1 MRVLRLPLHT
11 RRASVLTA
19 RLRIGAASSAIA
31 VLAVASLAAQRP
43 TVLLEEMTW
52 REIDTALKG
61 GVDTA
66 VVTIGA
72 VEQHG
77 PQIALSSDSIVGD
90 DIGPGVAR
98 AIGRA
103 LVAPNIRVG
112 VSSHHM
118 MFPGTI
124 AIRTEVL
131 GDLLREYIHSLAWHG
146 FRHIVVIPTHGGNFA
161 TIERVTRQL
170 APLYPHV
177 NLIGYANADSYIE
190 TLKSTSTRLGIPADV
205 AGSHSGLSET
215 AQILSLRPDL
225 VRMDK
230 AERGFIGDAYGAG
243 DKMNREGTQAVSPIG
258 VLGDPRTAT
267 PEIGREYVKDLTAH
281 LADFARNARDAW
293 RPPALAELPY
303 GGLPDPSGPLAEG
316 VRLRRAGR
324 FAQSRNLFAD
334 RLAKEPDN
342 PAATIE
348 LGRTLVL
355 AGQFDEAR
363 RMLTPLLGHADP
375 LLRERAHDEL
385 AYTELYFGRFGA
397 AIKHK
402 RDAAQLR
409 ATAKDPVEQ
418 AHKLFYVGYI
428 QTETGQFDQ
437 AAAAYDEA
445 LRLTPGVNDVSL
457 DLEHLFG
464 VLEVARGRLT
474 QAALR
479 LRALEDAVVQKEW
492 AAHVRRFYHL
502 NGETLLARGRVD
514 DALLNFVPAIRI
526 YDHPLYRE
534 SLARAYTRA
543 GRLKEAEAEYR
554 HLIELTDA
562 RLDVPI
568 HFVKAH
574 FALAKLLD
582 ATGRRR
588 EADDFYRRFLTF
600 WKDADVA
607 LPIMAEAKT
616 RVGQD

>member
-1 MRVLRLPLHT
+1 MRVLPLTPHK
-11 RRASVLTA
+11 L
-19 RLRIGAASSAIA
+19 
-31 VLAVASLAAQRP
+31 LAVALTAGVAISAASAVVASLSAQRS
-43 TVLLEEMTW
+43 TVLIEEMTW
-52 REIDTALKG
+52 REIDVALKG

-77 PQIALSSDSIVGD
+77 PQIALSSDSIQGD

-98 AIGRA
+98 SIGRA

-112 VSSHHM
+112 VSAHHM

-177 NLIGYANADSYIE
+177 DLIGYATADSYIE
-190 TLKSTSTRLGIPADV
+190 TLKGTSKRLGIPFDV

-230 AERGFIGDAYGAG
+230 AERGFVGDAFGAG
-243 DKMNREGTQAVSPIG
+243 DTMNLEGTQAVSPIG
-258 VLGDPRTAT
+258 VLGDPRKAT
-267 PEIGREYVKDLTAH
+267 PEIGREYQKDLTAH
-281 LADFARNARDAW
+281 LADFARRARDAW

-303 GGLPDPSGPLAEG
+303 GGLPDPVGPLADG

-324 FAQSRNLFAD
+324 FAEARSFFEG
-334 RLAKEPDN
+334 RLAQKADN

-355 AGQFDEAR
+355 AGQYDEAR
-363 RMLTPLLGHADP
+363 RALTPLLGHTDP
-375 LLRERAHDEL
+375 IVRERAHDEL
-385 AYTELYFGRFGA
+385 AYAELYFGRFDK
-397 AIKHK
+397 AIQHK
-402 RDAAQLR
+402 REAAQLR
-409 ATAKDPVEQ
+409 AAAKDPVEQ

-437 AAAAYDEA
+437 AASAYDEA

-457 DLEHLFG
+457 DLEHLIG
-464 VLEVARGRLT
+464 VLEITRGRLT

-479 LRALEDAVVQKEW
+479 LRTLEDAVIQKQW

-514 DALLNFVPAIRI
+514 DALLNFAPAIRI

-534 SLARAYTRA
+534 SLARAYTKA
-543 GRLKEAEAEYR
+543 GRLTEAEGEYR
-554 HLIELTDA
+554 HLIDLTDA
-562 RLDVPI
+562 RLDVPM

-574 FALAKLLD
+574 YALAKLLD

-588 EADDFYRRFLTF
+588 EADDFYRRFLAF

-607 LPIMAEAKT
+607 LPMVAEAKS

>member
-1 MRVLRLPLHT
+1 MRVLPHSPHP
-11 RRASVLTA
+11 RRTA
-19 RLRIGAASSAIA
+19 ALAAGLGIVAASMAGGVRVGA
-31 VLAVASLAAQRP
+31 RLAAQHP
-43 TVLLEEMTW
+43 TVLLEAMTW
-52 REIDTALKG
+52 REIDAALKS

-72 VEQHG
+72 IEQHG
-77 PQIALSSDSIVGD
+77 PQIALSSDSVLGD
-90 DIGPGVAR
+90 DVGPAVAL

-112 VSSHHM
+112 VSAHHM

-131 GDLLREYIHSLAWHG
+131 GDVLREYIHSLAWHG

-161 TIERVTRQL
+161 TIDRVTRQL

-177 NLIGYANADSYIE
+177 NLIGYATADSYIE
-190 TLKSTSTRLGIPADV
+190 TLKATSRRLGIPLDA

-215 AQILSLRPDL
+215 AQILWLRPDL
-225 VRMDK
+225 VRMDQ
-230 AERGFIGDAYGAG
+230 AAPGFMGDAYGAG
-243 DKMNREGTQAVSPIG
+243 DRMNLEGTQAVSPNGAI
-258 VLGDPRTAT
+258 GDPRKAS
-267 PEIGREYVKDLTAH
+267 PEIGREYVRDLTAH
-281 LADFARNARDAW
+281 LVDFARRARDAW
-293 RPPALAELPY
+293 RPPELAKLPF
-303 GGLPDPSGPLAEG
+303 GGLPDPSGPLADG
-316 VRLRRAGR
+316 IRMRRGGS
-324 FAQSRNLFAD
+324 FARARSFFAD
-334 RLAKEPDN
+334 RRAKDPDD
-342 PAATIE
+342 PAATFE

-363 RMLTPLLGHADP
+363 RSLTPLLDHADP
-375 LLRERAHDEL
+375 IVRERAHDDL
-385 AYTELYFGRFGA
+385 AYTELYFGRFRA
-397 AIKHK
+397 AIQHK

-409 ATAKDPVEQ
+409 AAAKDPVEQ

-457 DLEHLFG
+457 DLEHLYG

-474 QAALR
+474 QAALH
-479 LRALEDAVVQKEW
+479 LRALEDAIIQKEW

-514 DALLNFVPAIRI
+514 DALLNFAPAIRI

-534 SLARAYTRA
+534 SLARAYVKA
-543 GRLKEAEAEYR
+543 GRLKDAEAEYR
-554 HLIELTDA
+554 HLIDLTDA

-574 FALAKLLD
+574 FALARLLD
-582 ATGRRR
+582 AAGRRA
-588 EADDFYRRFLTF
+588 EADDFYRRFLSF

-607 LPIMAEAKT
+607 LPMIAEARD
-616 RVGQD
+616 RVG